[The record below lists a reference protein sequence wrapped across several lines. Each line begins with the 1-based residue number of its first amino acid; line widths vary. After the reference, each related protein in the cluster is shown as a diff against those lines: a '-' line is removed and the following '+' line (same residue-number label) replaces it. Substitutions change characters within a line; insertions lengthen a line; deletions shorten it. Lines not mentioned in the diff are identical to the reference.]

1 MDRIKHEGIK
11 FMIKLI
17 FSILPLI
24 VVSIAVVIFINNI
37 KKKNEENKIYEEKN
51 EEKIKEN
58 YMTMGMSLGM
68 CFGAAIGLS
77 FTNIFGKEFISYGI
91 CIGTGGGMIIGRNI
105 EKKQ

>member
-1 MDRIKHEGIK
+1 
-11 FMIKLI
+11 MIKLI

-68 CFGAAIGLS
+68 CLGAAIGLS
-77 FTNIFGKEFISYGI
+77 FT
-91 CIGTGGGMIIGRNI
+91 
-105 EKKQ
+105 